1 MKSRIAR
8 TLSVM
13 AAVALVAAFVTVAMP
28 VQVASAGHA
37 HFENL
42 RARNTQ
48 TAPITVVNTTPS
60 MVISAFAG
68 AGTAS
73 EPSWNLESAA
83 AAPLDGKP
91 LQIFVPVGAQTS
103 IYAWDPTNGYRL
115 LGMVNPASS
124 DDRPTLD
131 AAK

>member
-1 MKSRIAR
+1 MKSRILKAF
-8 TLSVM
+8 SVM

-42 RARNTQ
+42 RQRDTQ
-48 TAPITVVNTTPS
+48 TTPITVVNATPS

-68 AGTAS
+68 TGTG
-73 EPSWNLESAA
+73 NLESATPGA
-83 AAPLDGKP
+83 ADGKP

-103 IYAWDPTNGYRL
+103 IYAWDSNGGYRL
-115 LGMVNPASS
+115 LGTVAPANS
-124 DDRPTLD
+124 DDKTTLD

>member
-1 MKSRIAR
+1 MKSRIVKAF
-8 TLSVM
+8 SVM
-13 AAVALVAAFVTVAMP
+13 AVVALVAAFVTVAMP

-42 RARNTQ
+42 RQRDTQ
-48 TAPITVVNTTPS
+48 TVPITVVNATPS
-60 MVISAFAG
+60 MVISAFQG
-68 AGTAS
+68 EGTG
-73 EPSWNLESAA
+73 NLMSAT

-103 IYAWDPTNGYRL
+103 IYAWDETNGYRL
-115 LGMVNPASS
+115 LGTVNPASS
-124 DDRPTLD
+124 DDLSTLD